1 VAVFLPAGLLL
12 TVCTGYAAYDN
23 HPWSL
28 RLIDLIRAAY
38 AQQIP
43 LVGICYG
50 FQLMSRALGGLVTEN
65 PMGSEL
71 TVTNVTLTP
80 LGQELIGDG
89 SLVSI
94 PPPSLTD
101 SSH

>member
-1 VAVFLPAGLLL
+1 
-12 TVCTGYAAYDN
+12 VCTGYAAYDD

-38 AQQIP
+38 AQHIP

-65 PMGSEL
+65 PLGSEL
-71 TVTNVTLTP
+71 TVTDVTLTP
-80 LGQELIGDG
+80 LGKELIGDS

-94 PPPSLTD
+94 ASPPPMD
-101 SSH
+101 PH